1 MSWTVSIDKGSGWED
16 ITSLVDYRSIRRRQV
31 CHNNLKPVVD
41 TCRFRLAGGSECVTL
56 VNALL
61 AFSGEYITVKI
72 QKDSSDYFVGL
83 IRNNFSTSVTNT
95 VGKVEIE
102 CVDKGFRLDKTI
114 TTNVL
119 YTNYTLSNPSD
130 KATSILHCLFTA
142 AGFGESEVSFTAYNK
157 TIDYFFVSSTDKLK
171 YKDVIANFLHEYGLV
186 YRFNESGVA
195 VLYDVLNYT
204 LPASPTKISSG
215 ATGDMLT
222 SFAVQKKEKS
232 YKAVEVKY
240 YAHELLAGAKVFQ
253 DTTGGTSTYSC
264 YIELDPGESYPVDS
278 DVKPVYSEYK
288 IPDRDVLLVI
298 SPTLV
303 EEDTGVDIAEALV
316 NYYRCGKVRFHS
328 TSGGVIT
335 KFDITGNAV
344 VKGDMTIYTAG
355 DSTAEKKETI
365 ELKYLSTKADAEL
378 FAQYRMWYWNVSL
391 WEYRLQTSTAVTC
404 GQLIQLEE
412 DTILGSLVNVR
423 VVQVEEE
430 EGTYSLVCEGVN
442 TYTTQTVTVAGTQLI
457 QPPLASFIQRSID
470 NRPTYD
476 EVGTSG
482 AIPIGTGNSTG
493 DVTAPSVPTLV

>member
-31 CHNNLKPVVD
+31 CHNGLKPVVD
-41 TCRFRLAGGSECVTL
+41 TCRFRLAGGSECATL

-61 AFSGEYITVKI
+61 AFAGEYITVKI

-114 TTNVL
+114 VNNVL
-119 YTNYTLSNPSD
+119 YNSYTLSNPTNKS
-130 KATSILHCLFTA
+130 TSILHCLFTA

-157 TIDYFFVSSTDKLK
+157 TINYFFVSSTDKVK
-171 YKDVIANFLHEYGLV
+171 YKDVLANLLHEYGLV

-222 SFAVQKKEKS
+222 SFVVSKKEKS

-240 YAHELLAGAKVFQ
+240 YAHELLTGAKVFQ

-278 DVKPVYSEYK
+278 DVKPVYSEYS
-288 IPDRDVLLVI
+288 IPDREVLLVLN
-298 SPTLV
+298 PTLV
-303 EEDTGVDIAEALV
+303 EDDTGVDVAEALI
-316 NYYRCGKVRFHS
+316 NYYKRGKVRFSS

-335 KFDITGNAV
+335 QFDIIGNAV
-344 VKGDMTIYTAG
+344 VKGDMTVYTAG
-355 DSTAEKKETI
+355 DATAEKKETI
-365 ELKYLSTKADAEL
+365 ELKYLSTASDAETY
-378 FAQYRMWYWNVSL
+378 ARYRMWYWNVAL
-391 WEYRLQTSTAVTC
+391 WEYRLQTSTAVSC

-412 DTILGSLVNVR
+412 DTILGTLVDVR

-442 TYTTQTVTVAGTQLI
+442 TYSTQTVTITGSQSL
-457 QPPLASFIQRSID
+457 QPPLASFVQRSID
-470 NRPTYD
+470 NRPTYT
-476 EVGTSG
+476 EVATSG
-482 AIPIGTGNSTG
+482 AITIGTGNSTG
-493 DVTAPSVPTLV
+493 DVTAPTAPTLV